1 MVKEY
6 ENLKV
11 EDHGHVVV
19 CILTNP
25 PTHTFTSKSLMEVHD
40 FLDQMEKKKDLRVL
54 AFTGEGEDVFI
65 KHYEVG
71 ELADSAEKN
80 ISEAKEVSAGY
91 SPPKELHHF
100 HKMLLRL
107 RDIEAIVIAGINGNT
122 AGGGCEFSLGCDLRI
137 MSEGPYAIGVPETS
151 VGILPGG
158 GGTQRL
164 ARLIGSSRALDLI
177 LHARLLSPQEAF
189 EFGLINK
196 LVPHERFRE
205 ELMAYCSD
213 LASRAP
219 IALRQ
224 VKKIIHKGLDKTLEE
239 GLLMEQE
246 AFDVTMRSNDAAK
259 AMRSMLDTERDIKE
273 RAEFKWEGN

>member
-11 EDHGHVVV
+11 EDHGHVVICV
-19 CILTNP
+19 LSNP

-71 ELADSAEKN
+71 ELAESAEKN
-80 ISEAKEVSAGY
+80 ISEAKEVGSEY

-107 RDIEAIVIAGINGNT
+107 RDIEAIVVAGINGNT

-137 MSEGPYAIGVPETS
+137 MSEGPYAIGLPETS

-196 LVPHERFRE
+196 LVPHARFRE
-205 ELMAYCSD
+205 DLMEYCSD

-224 VKKIIHKGLDKTLEE
+224 VKKIIHQGLDKTLEE

-259 AMRSMLDTERDIKE
+259 AMRSMLDTEKDIEE
-273 RAEFKWEGN
+273 RTEFKWEGN

>member
-6 ENLKV
+6 EHLKV
-11 EDHGHVVV
+11 EDHGQVVICV
-19 CILTNP
+19 LTNP

-40 FLDQMEKKKDLRVL
+40 FLDQMEKRKDLRVL

-80 ISEAKEVSAGY
+80 ISESNKTAVDSQ
-91 SPPKELHHF
+91 PPKELHNF
-100 HKMLLRL
+100 HKMLLRF
-107 RDIEAIVIAGINGNT
+107 RDLEAIVVAGINGNT

-137 MSEGPYAIGVPETS
+137 MSEGPYAIGLPETS

-177 LHARLLSPQEAF
+177 LHAKLLSPKEAF
-189 EFGLINK
+189 EYGLINK
-196 LVPHERFRE
+196 LVSHDNFQE
-205 ELMAYCSD
+205 ELMSYCLD

-224 VKKIIHKGLDKTLEE
+224 VKKIIHQGLDKTLEE

-246 AFDVTMRSNDAAK
+246 AFDVTMRSNDAAR
-259 AMRSMLDTERDIKE
+259 AMRSMLETEQNIEE
-273 RAEFKWEGN
+273 RTEFKWEGN

>member
-91 SPPKELHHF
+91 SPPKDLHHF

-137 MSEGPYAIGVPETS
+137 MSEGPYAIGLPETS

-205 ELMAYCSD
+205 ELMAYCLD

>member
-11 EDHGHVVV
+11 EDHGHVVI

-71 ELADSAEKN
+71 ELAESAEKN
-80 ISEAKEVSAGY
+80 IAEAKEVSSEY

-122 AGGGCEFSLGCDLRI
+122 AGGGCEFALGCDLRI
-137 MSEGPYAIGVPETS
+137 MSEGPYAIGCLLYTS
-151 VGILPGG
+151 PSPRDR
-158 GGTQRL
+158 QKSRMP
-164 ARLIGSSRALDLI
+164 SSA
-177 LHARLLSPQEAF
+177 
-189 EFGLINK
+189 
-196 LVPHERFRE
+196 
-205 ELMAYCSD
+205 
-213 LASRAP
+213 
-219 IALRQ
+219 
-224 VKKIIHKGLDKTLEE
+224 
-239 GLLMEQE
+239 
-246 AFDVTMRSNDAAK
+246 
-259 AMRSMLDTERDIKE
+259 
-273 RAEFKWEGN
+273 

>member
-6 ENLKV
+6 EHLKV
-11 EDHGHVVV
+11 QDHGQVVI

-40 FLDQMEKKKDLRVL
+40 FLDQMEKRKDLRVL

-80 ISEAKEVSAGY
+80 ISESKKIASD
-91 SPPKELHHF
+91 SQPPKELHNF
-100 HKMLLRL
+100 HKMLLRF
-107 RDIEAIVIAGINGNT
+107 RDLEAIVVAGINGNT

-137 MSEGPYAIGVPETS
+137 MSEGPYAIGLPETS

-177 LHARLLSPQEAF
+177 LHAKLLSPKEAF
-189 EFGLINK
+189 EYGLINK
-196 LVPHERFRE
+196 LVSHDNFQE
-205 ELMAYCSD
+205 ELMSYCLD

-224 VKKIIHKGLDKTLEE
+224 VKKIIHQGLDKTLEE

-246 AFDVTMRSNDAAK
+246 AFDVTMRSNDAAR
-259 AMRSMLDTERDIKE
+259 AMRSMLETEQNIEE
-273 RAEFKWEGN
+273 RTEFKWEGN

>member
-11 EDHGHVVV
+11 EDHGHVVI

-71 ELADSAEKN
+71 ELAESAEKN
-80 ISEAKEVSAGY
+80 ISAAKEVSSEY

-122 AGGGCEFSLGCDLRI
+122 AGGGCEFALGCDLRI
-137 MSEGPYAIGVPETS
+137 MSEGPYSIGLPETS

-177 LHARLLSPQEAF
+177 LHASLLSPQDAF

-196 LVPHERFRE
+196 LVPHEKFRE
-205 ELMAYCSD
+205 ELMAYCLD

-224 VKKIIHKGLDKTLEE
+224 VKKIIHHGLDKTLEE

-259 AMRSMLDTERDIKE
+259 AMRSMLDTEKDIE
-273 RAEFKWEGN
+273 DRTEFKWEGD

>member
-11 EDHGHVVV
+11 EDHGHVVI

-71 ELADSAEKN
+71 ELAESAEKN
-80 ISEAKEVSAGY
+80 ISEAKEVSSKY

-122 AGGGCEFSLGCDLRI
+122 AGGGCEFALGCDLRI
-137 MSEGPYAIGVPETS
+137 MSEGPYAIGLPETS

-177 LHARLLSPQEAF
+177 LHARLLTPQEAF

-196 LVPHERFRE
+196 LVPHVRVR
-205 ELMAYCSD
+205 
-213 LASRAP
+213 
-219 IALRQ
+219 
-224 VKKIIHKGLDKTLEE
+224 
-239 GLLMEQE
+239 
-246 AFDVTMRSNDAAK
+246 
-259 AMRSMLDTERDIKE
+259 
-273 RAEFKWEGN
+273 

>member
-6 ENLKV
+6 ENLKI
-11 EDHGHVVV
+11 EDHGHVVI

-80 ISEAKEVSAGY
+80 ISEGKEVSAGY

-122 AGGGCEFSLGCDLRI
+122 AGGGCEFALGCDLRI
-137 MSEGPYAIGVPETS
+137 MSEGHYAIGLPETS

-205 ELMAYCSD
+205 ELMTYCSD

-239 GLLMEQE
+239 GLLIEQE

-259 AMRSMLDTERDIKE
+259 AMRSMLDTEKDIE
-273 RAEFKWEGN
+273 DRTDFKWEGN